1 MSGLRGSE
9 DLAEFIRCHYKG
21 KVVEVGAGFVTD
33 VATRL
38 RTSDLLDLV
47 ATDLEKRDLE
57 GITVQA
63 DDIFSP
69 RREIYEGASLL
80 YSLRPPLEVQ
90 IAMGDLARQIGA
102 DVLVRP
108 LGDEIAELPDFSRRL
123 VNAGEAR
130 FYLFHLTPE
139 AGKGSF

>member
-33 VATRL
+33 VASRL
-38 RTSDLLDLV
+38 KTLNLLDLV

-57 GITVQA
+57 GINVQA

-80 YSLRPPLEVQ
+80 YSLRPPLEMQ
-90 IAMGDLARQIGA
+90 IAIGELARRIGA
-102 DVLVRP
+102 DVLIRP
-108 LGDEIAELPDFSRRL
+108 LGDEIAELQGFSRRL

-130 FYLFHLTPE
+130 FYLFHLVPQ
-139 AGKGSF
+139 AGKGPL

>member
-1 MSGLRGSE
+1 MPGLRGAE

-33 VATRL
+33 VASRL
-38 RTSDLLDLV
+38 NILDLV
-47 ATDLEKRDLE
+47 ATDREKRDLE
-57 GITVQA
+57 GICVQA

-69 RREIYEGASLL
+69 CREIYEGASLI

-90 IAMGDLARQIGA
+90 IAMGDLAWVIGA

-108 LGDEIAELPDFSRRL
+108 LGDEVAELEGFSRKL
-123 VNAGEAR
+123 VNTGEAR
-130 FYLFHLTPE
+130 FYLFSLKP
-139 AGKGSF
+139 

>member
-1 MSGLRGSE
+1 MPGLRGSE
-9 DLAEFIRCHYKG
+9 DLAEFICCRYKG

-33 VATRL
+33 VASRL
-38 RTSDLLDLV
+38 NTLGLVITDREKIDLG
-47 ATDLEKRDLE
+47 

-69 RREIYEGASLL
+69 CKVIYEGASLI

-90 IAMGDLARQIGA
+90 IAMGKLAREIGA

-108 LGDEIAELPDFSRRL
+108 LGDEIAELEGFSRKL
-123 VNAGEAR
+123 VNTGEAR
-130 FYLFHLTPE
+130 FYLFTLKP
-139 AGKGSF
+139 

>member
-33 VATRL
+33 VASRL
-38 RTSDLLDLV
+38 KTLDLV

-80 YSLRPPLEVQ
+80 YSLRPPLEMQ
-90 IAMGDLARQIGA
+90 LAMGELARQIGA
-102 DVLVRP
+102 DVLIRP
-108 LGDEIAELPDFSRRL
+108 LGDEIAELLGFSRRL

-130 FYLFHLTPE
+130 FYLFRLVLQ
-139 AGKGSF
+139 AGKGPL